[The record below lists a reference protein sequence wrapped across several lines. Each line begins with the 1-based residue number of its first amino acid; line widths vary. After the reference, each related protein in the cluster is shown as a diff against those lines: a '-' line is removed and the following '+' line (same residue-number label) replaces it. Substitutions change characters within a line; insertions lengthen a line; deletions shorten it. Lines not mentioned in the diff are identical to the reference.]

1 MVIVGHSGS
10 LLVAFWS
17 LLVTLVQCGYLLVVS
32 SHLGHFR
39 MLWVAVGRF
48 VIVIGHFGSLWVAVG
63 HCWSFVGRCWS
74 LWVAVGRFLV
84 VIGHFGLL
92 RVVFGHC
99 DLLWVAVWVIL
110 LMWVVA
116 GSFISLPCRCG
127 LSGSL
132 EDCLSLIE

>member
-39 MLWVAVGRF
+39 SLWVAVGRF

-63 HCWSFVGRCWS
+63 HCWSF
-74 LWVAVGRFLV
+74 WVIVGRFLV
-84 VIGHFGLL
+84 VIGHFGS
-92 RVVFGHC
+92 
-99 DLLWVAVWVIL
+99 LWVSV
-110 LMWVVA
+110 
-116 GSFISLPCRCG
+116 GRK
-127 LSGSL
+127 
-132 EDCLSLIE
+132 